1 MTTIEDTFAVQP
13 QISHTRRLKVS
24 INTLAYYSLLVLVGA
39 LLVTTLAIIKSKTL
53 YANHETK
60 WLITYSILVTT
71 FELTRVL
78 AATLYRNSI
87 QKIMRSA
94 QYLSSQH
101 QERYEPYVTFVI
113 PCKNEGEGIA
123 VSVHN
128 SFAADYPPEKLD
140 VIVINDGSTD
150 DTGLVIR
157 RLKRKYKKRLTV
169 VTWQKNRGKR
179 HGMAEG
185 FRRAKGEII
194 IQLDSDSYIEPKTFR
209 HLITPFAHDEIGAVC
224 AHADPTNADKNVLT
238 RMQAA
243 YYFMSF
249 RILKAAESVFMS
261 VSCCSGCS
269 SAYRK
274 SAVMPVMDQWLHEM
288 FLGQPVTWGDDRALT
303 NWLIKT
309 DQKTIYT
316 DLAQAYTVCPER
328 IKQFVKQQTRWKK
341 SWIIN
346 AVFLSKF
353 IYRKRPFLAVTYF
366 YPLLLVSLLTPFA
379 AARAMLFNP
388 VFRDV
393 LPLYYITGALLLT
406 AIILVFYRFAARE
419 NKYWPYLFLWAGL
432 NVIFM
437 SFILFYAALTIQN
450 RKWGTR

>member
-1 MTTIEDTFAVQP
+1 MNVIEETMANQLPLVRP
-13 QISHTRRLKVS
+13 RRMKTLS
-24 INTLAYYSLLVLVGA
+24 ELAYYGTLIAIGIILI
-39 LLVTTLAIIKSKTL
+39 TTLAIIKSKTL

-78 AATLYRNSI
+78 AATLYR
-87 QKIMRSA
+87 SA
-94 QYLSSQH
+94 IRKVMTHAHYLSSRQ
-101 QERYEPYVTFVI
+101 QKRYEPLVTFVI
-113 PCKNEGEGIA
+113 PCKNEEEGIA
-123 VSVHN
+123 ISVHKC
-128 SFAADYPPEKLD
+128 FAADYPSKKLD
-140 VIVINDGSTD
+140 VIVVNDGSTD
-150 DTGLVIR
+150 GTGRVLR
-157 RLKRKYKKRLTV
+157 KLKRQYKKRLTV
-169 VTWQKNRGKR
+169 ITWRKNRGKR

-185 FRRAKGEII
+185 FRRARGEII
-194 IQLDSDSYIEPKTFR
+194 VQLDSDSYIEPDTFR
-209 HLITPFAHDEIGAVC
+209 HLITPFIHEEIGAVC

-249 RILKAAESVFMS
+249 RILKGAESVFMA

-274 SAVMPVMDQWLHEM
+274 SAVMPIMDQWLHES

-303 NWLIKT
+303 NWLIRT
-309 DQKTIYT
+309 NHKTIYT

-346 AVFLSKF
+346 AIFLSKF
-353 IYRKRPFLAVTYF
+353 ILRKRPFLAITYF
-366 YPLLLVSLLTPFA
+366 YPLIIVSLLTPFA
-379 AARAMLFNP
+379 AARAMVFNP
-388 VFRDV
+388 VLRDT
-393 LPLYYITGALLLT
+393 LPLYYVSGALLLT
-406 AIILVFYRFAARE
+406 AVILVFYRFTARE
-419 NKYWPYLFLWAGL
+419 NKYWPYLFIWAGL